1 MIDLYVDGGFV
12 WEKGVWKG
20 GFFLIMLEK
29 NKSESRRVFVILF
42 DFKFIDLLK
51 GILGLEIRLLR
62 FLLCF
67 FKCFKMIF
75 FENFILMLQKV
86 ED

>member
-1 MIDLYVDGGFV
+1 
-12 WEKGVWKG
+12 
-20 GFFLIMLEK
+20 MLEK

-62 FLLCF
+62 FLLYF
-67 FKCFKMIF
+67 FKCF
-75 FENFILMLQKV
+75 
-86 ED
+86 